1 MFPSLAF
8 RRAYDAIKEV
18 HSGVR
23 GDLEYL
29 RVLHLAASTI
39 EADVEAALELLLLE
53 ERPVTVQAVKVLVSG
68 TAPAEVPDLAPV
80 PIDLAAYD
88 VLLQGVGA

>member
-1 MFPSLAF
+1 
-8 RRAYDAIKEV
+8 V

-29 RVLHLAASTI
+29 RILHLAASTI
-39 EADVEAALELLLLE
+39 EADVEVALELLLVE
-53 ERPVTVQAVKVLVSG
+53 KRPVTVQAVKVLVSG
-68 TAPAEVPDLAPV
+68 AAPTEIPDLAPE